1 MRANSILDEVDELF
15 DHSDL
20 LLLRI
25 LDLHA
30 GKPLRIEL
38 VYELDKE
45 ATVNCVDQVEEPL
58 TTVHIC
64 CFVLLLI
71 KPRKVAHNCLVLLY
85 HLVDRIH
92 AELLKLRHVHPV
104 DLVVVEELLM
114 SAKDIFDMV
123 QRTPASLRHV
133 DLAYGRRLAD
143 QSLTSIHE

>member
-30 GKPLRIEL
+30 CKPLRIKL

-45 ATVNCVDQVEEPL
+45 GSVNRVDQVKEPL
-58 TTVHIC
+58 ATVHIC

-71 KPRKVAHNCLVLLY
+71 KPRKVAHNSLVLLY
-85 HLVDRIH
+85 HVVDRIH
-92 AELLKLRHVHPV
+92 AAVSYTH
-104 DLVVVEELLM
+104 
-114 SAKDIFDMV
+114 
-123 QRTPASLRHV
+123 
-133 DLAYGRRLAD
+133 
-143 QSLTSIHE
+143 LTLPTIYSV